1 MVSPMVLIFNPNAR
15 GGRSEKY
22 LQEVRSQLE
31 QRGLP
36 YEVKPTERPGHATEI
51 AKRSLEA
58 GARLIVAV
66 GGDGTIHEVVNGMV
80 HDDEPIVP
88 GATLGV
94 LPAGTAC
101 DFVKTFGIP
110 TMPAHAVAHLDG
122 PESFAIDLGS
132 VRYEQDGRPHKRY
145 FANVAEVGLG
155 AEVVRRAIQT
165 PRVLHPLNY
174 HLAFWWSV
182 VRHEPTEVEVD
193 LTDRTYRGPMSN
205 LVAANCQFFAGGM
218 KIAPRAAPTDGVL
231 DFQIQFPS
239 KREAIA
245 LLPKTYQ
252 GAHVPH
258 PHIKEA
264 KRARVSITSKRPM
277 PIEADGQLLGHTPAI
292 FEVVRNVISLKV

>member
-1 MVSPMVLIFNPNAR
+1 
-15 GGRSEKY
+15 
-22 LQEVRSQLE
+22 LE
-31 QRGLP
+31 QRGLS
-36 YEVKPTERPGHATEI
+36 YEIKPTERPGHATEI
-51 AKRSLEA
+51 ARRSLEE
-58 GARLIVAV
+58 GAKLIVAA
-66 GGDGTIHEVVNGMV
+66 GGDGTVHEVVNGMV
-80 HDDEPIVP
+80 HEDEAVVP

-94 LPAGTAC
+94 IPSGTEC

-122 PESFAIDLGS
+122 PESFPIDLGS
-132 VRYEQDGRPHKRY
+132 VRFEQEARSRKRY

-155 AEVVRRAIQT
+155 AEVVRRSLRI
-165 PRVLHPLNY
+165 PRVFHPLEY

-182 VRHEPTEVEVD
+182 VRHAPAEVEVD

-218 KIAPRAAPTDGVL
+218 KIAPKAAPTDGVL

-264 KRARVSITSKRPM
+264 KRVRVSITSDRPL
-277 PIEADGQLLGHTPAI
+277 PIEADGQLLGHTPAV
-292 FEVVRNVISLKV
+292 FEVVKNVISLKV

>member
-1 MVSPMVLIFNPNAR
+1 MTSPMVLIFNPNAR
-15 GGRSEKY
+15 GGRSEQY

-80 HDDEPIVP
+80 HDDRPIVP

-94 LPAGTAC
+94 LSAGTAC

-155 AEVVRRAIQT
+155 AEVVRRAIRA

-182 VRHEPTEVEVD
+182 ARHQPTEVEVD

-264 KRARVSITSKRPM
+264 KRVRVSITSERPM
-277 PIEADGQLLGHTPAI
+277 PIEADGQMLGHTPAI

>member
-1 MVSPMVLIFNPNAR
+1 MVLIFNPAAR
-15 GGRSEKY
+15 GGRSKEY
-22 LQEVRSQLE
+22 MSEVRSQLE
-31 QRGLP
+31 QRGLA
-36 YEVKPTERPGHATEI
+36 YDLQPTERPGHATEI
-51 AKRSLEA
+51 ARGSLEA

-66 GGDGTIHEVVNGMV
+66 GGDGTVNEVVNGMV
-80 HDDEPIVP
+80 HDDEPVVP

-94 LPAGTAC
+94 VPAGTAC

-110 TMPAHAVAHLDG
+110 TMPAHAVAHIDG
-122 PESFAIDLGS
+122 PESFPIDLGKL
-132 VRYEQDGRPHKRY
+132 RYEQDGRSLTRY

-155 AEVVRRAIQT
+155 AEVVRRAIRI
-165 PRVLHPLNY
+165 PRAFHPLNY
-174 HLAFWWSV
+174 FFAFWWSV
-182 VRHEPTEVEVD
+182 ARHTPAEVEVD
-193 LTDRTYRGPMSN
+193 LADRKYRGPMSN

-218 KIAPRAAPTDGVL
+218 KIAPKAAPTDGLL

-245 LLPKTYQ
+245 LLPKTYK

-264 KRARVSITSKRPM
+264 KRVRVSIISERPL
-277 PIEADGQLLGHTPAI
+277 PIEADGQLLGHTPAV

>member
-1 MVSPMVLIFNPNAR
+1 MTSPMVLIFNPAAR
-15 GGRSEKY
+15 AGRSRRYMDEA
-22 LQEVRSQLE
+22 LAQLE

-36 YEVKPTERPGHATEI
+36 YEMKPTERPGHATEI
-51 AKRSLEA
+51 ARRSLEG
-58 GARLIVAV
+58 GARLIVAA
-66 GGDGTIHEVVNGMV
+66 GGDGTVHEVVNGMV
-80 HDDEPIVP
+80 HDDEAVAP

-94 LPAGTAC
+94 IPAGTEC

-122 PESFAIDLGS
+122 LESFPIDLGS
-132 VRYEQDGRPHKRY
+132 VRFEQEGRSHKRY

-155 AEVVRRAIQT
+155 AEVLRRSLRI
-165 PRVLHPLNY
+165 PRFFHPLEY

-182 VRHEPTEVEVD
+182 LRHTPAEVEVD

-218 KIAPRAAPTDGVL
+218 KIAPKAAPTDGVL

-239 KREAIA
+239 TREAIA
-245 LLPKTYQ
+245 LLPKTYR

-264 KRARVSITSKRPM
+264 KRVRVSVTSDRPL
-277 PIEADGQLLGHTPAI
+277 PIEADGQLLGHTPAV
-292 FEVVRNVISLKV
+292 FEVVKNVISLKV